1 MSKLITIAQKK
12 GLRNIGFDFDSRCYC
27 GGAMECVCEYM
38 KDEHKLITVSEALD
52 WIREEKM
59 IECGVYPIMIPIR
72 DGLRRMAYAH
82 SAFDL
87 NNNCKRLQLDVSL
100 VKVDTHPLASSALLD
115 AVLTYLEERTDV

>member
-1 MSKLITIAQKK
+1 MSKIVTIAKTK

-27 GGAMECVCEYM
+27 GGAMDCICEYM
-38 KDEHKLITVSEALD
+38 KDEHKLITVHEALD
-52 WIREEKM
+52 FIREEKG

-72 DGLRRMAYAH
+72 DGLRQMAYAY

-100 VKVDTHPLASSALLD
+100 VKIDTHPLAESALLD
-115 AVLTYLEERTDV
+115 SLLDYLEKK